1 MTTQDVLLQYNIPS
15 TSPIMNE
22 SVSTTE
28 AFVISHRKDL
38 SPAAVVILST
48 ISGFASL
55 LTVLGN
61 LLVLVAFKREHRLR
75 IVSNYFIFSMA
86 IADLTIGVCS
96 MPLYT
101 SYVLLGAWPFGNV
114 LCDIWLSLDFLCCA
128 ASVLG
133 ILLISIDRYHILS
146 NPMTYRQT
154 MTKRRALVL
163 ITVSWVTSAILF
175 SVPIIGWQF
184 IEGRTVEKYTCEVQ
198 FFNNPLYTILSI
210 VIIYWLP
217 LLIILILYTKI
228 YMLTRKLVRR
238 EAKIIGRL
246 STRETTSSRASHQLK
261 QRDTDLYPHREPD
274 SDDWDD
280 VTQKMDA
287 PNCDPS
293 SYIAQCETKLQ
304 NILKSDVLVQTNGCQ
319 KQNHISP
326 SGTPTRCGS
335 PNLQKQPKKQQHFV
349 ENLDIRRSKV
359 HSCTDNDHED
369 RSYSYQFDRT
379 PSSNKTLYRYSKDG
393 GPSFSRIST
402 ESDVELDGERVR
414 MARPNSSQSLASEKK
429 SVKSMLNMKDHN
441 LARTL
446 TSVILSLK
454 EAKAVRTLSV
464 LLGAFVL
471 CWTPYSVLIIV
482 KAGCPTCVG
491 EDFFSFS
498 YYLCYINS
506 TFNPLCYAMSNRGFR
521 IAFKRI
527 LTCGKKRY
535 EWRDTF

>member
-1 MTTQDVLLQYNIPS
+1 MNDSTTVIPPS
-15 TSPIMNE
+15 RELSPIAVAVL
-22 SVSTTE
+22 S
-28 AFVISHRKDL
+28 VISG
-38 SPAAVVILST
+38 I
-48 ISGFASL
+48 ASL
-55 LTVLGN
+55 LTFLGN

-86 IADLTIGVCS
+86 IADLTIGLCS

-101 SYVLLGAWPFGNV
+101 SYYLLSSWPFGNV
-114 LCDIWLSLDFLCCA
+114 ICDIWLSLDFLCCA

-133 ILLISIDRYHILS
+133 ILLISIDRYHVLS

-163 ITVSWVTSAILF
+163 ISVSWVASAILF
-175 SVPIIGWQF
+175 CLPIVGWQY
-184 IEGRTVEKYTCEVQ
+184 IEGERTVPANSCEVQ
-198 FFNNPLYTILSI
+198 FFSNPLYTIMSI

-261 QRDTDLYPHREPD
+261 PRDVDAHRDPD

-280 VTQKMDA
+280 VAQKMDA
-287 PNCDPS
+287 PNLDSS
-293 SYIAQCETKLQ
+293 SYIAQCETKLN
-304 NILKSDVLVQTNGCQ
+304 NILKSEVLVQTNGCQ
-319 KQNHISP
+319 IQNHVSSSATP
-326 SGTPTRCGS
+326 VKGTS
-335 PNLQKQPKKQQHFV
+335 PNVQRQPRKQQNFV
-349 ENLDIRRSKV
+349 DNLDIRRSKV
-359 HSCTDNDHED
+359 HSCPDTEED
-369 RSYSYQFDRT
+369 RTYSYQYDRT

-414 MARPNSSQSLASEKK
+414 MTRPNSCQSLASEKK
-429 SVKSMLNMKDHN
+429 SIKSMLNMKEHN

-471 CWTPYSVLIIV
+471 CWTPYSVLVIV
-482 KAGCPTCVG
+482 RTGCPACVG
-491 EDFFSFS
+491 DDFFSFS

>member
-1 MTTQDVLLQYNIPS
+1 MSTTDIILSSSIPS
-15 TSPIMNE
+15 TWTTMNE
-22 SVSTTE
+22 STSGIPPPRELGTVTVTILS
-28 AFVISHRKDL
+28 VIS
-38 SPAAVVILST
+38 AI
-48 ISGFASL
+48 ASL
-55 LTVLGN
+55 LTFLGN

-86 IADLTIGVCS
+86 VADMTIGLCS

-101 SYVLLGAWPFGNV
+101 SYYLLSSWPFGSV
-114 LCDIWLSLDFLCCA
+114 ICDIWLSLDFLCCA

-133 ILLISIDRYHILS
+133 ILLISIDRYHVLS

-154 MTKRRALVL
+154 MTKKRALVL
-163 ITVSWVTSAILF
+163 ITVSWVASAILF
-175 SVPIIGWQF
+175 SVPIIGWQY
-184 IEGRTVEKYTCEVQ
+184 IEGKRTVKADACEVQ
-198 FFNNPLYTILSI
+198 FFSNPLYTILSI

-217 LLIILILYTKI
+217 LLIILILYAKI
-228 YMLTRKLVRR
+228 YRLTRKLVRR

-246 STRETTSSRASHQLK
+246 STRETTSSRASHQLRP
-261 QRDTDLYPHREPD
+261 RDVDAHREPD

-280 VTQKMDA
+280 VAQKMDA
-287 PNCDPS
+287 PNLDSS
-293 SYIAQCETKLQ
+293 SYIAQCETKLH
-304 NILKSDVLVQTNGCQ
+304 NILKSEVLVQTNGCQ
-319 KQNHISP
+319 KQNHLSP
-326 SGTPTRCGS
+326 SATPNNDGS
-335 PNLQKQPKKQQHFV
+335 PTVQKQQRKQQNFV
-349 ENLDIRRSKV
+349 DNLDIRRSKV
-359 HSCTDNDHED
+359 HSCPDTEED
-369 RSYSYQFDRT
+369 RTTYSYQYDRT
-379 PSSNKTLYRYSKDG
+379 PSSNNKTLYRYSKDG

-414 MARPNSSQSLASEKK
+414 MTRPNSCQSLASEKK
-429 SVKSMLNMKDHN
+429 SIKSVLNLKENN

-446 TSVILSLK
+446 TSVIISLK

-482 KAGCPTCVG
+482 KAACSSCVG
-491 EDFFSFS
+491 DDFFSFS

-506 TFNPLCYAMSNRGFR
+506 TFNPVCYAMSNRGFR